1 MAILAWE
8 FFVRPLDPIDLSDA
22 LGLEVG
28 EGFLNLSSN
37 IQVNHVKEGDLCNF
51 QVGVGCVGGQCVG

>member
-1 MAILAWE
+1 MGMAILAWE

-22 LGLEVG
+22 LGLGVG

-37 IQVNHVKEGDLCNF
+37 IQVNHVKE
-51 QVGVGCVGGQCVG
+51 